1 MSYLVENEDIKAQET
16 DKFIAVLSLNHYI
29 LLGDAL
35 YNLNNT
41 RLTKLRRPDKW
52 PTEEDCQRLRDY
64 TLKRIAHLI
73 SDEYTLD
80 SNWVLWATRP
90 SS

>member
-1 MSYLVENEDIKAQET
+1 LVENEDIKAQET

-41 RLTKLRRPDKW
+41 RLTKLRRPDK
-52 PTEEDCQRLRDY
+52 
-64 TLKRIAHLI
+64 
-73 SDEYTLD
+73 
-80 SNWVLWATRP
+80 
-90 SS
+90 